1 MSSIEDRITKLE
13 HAVFGKNAEPSRDEW
28 QTTVGMFRDDP
39 VMKEILDDV
48 QNARELERKEAR
60 HRTDVEE

>member
-1 MSSIEDRITKLE
+1 MSSIEDRISKLE
-13 HAVFGKNAEPSRDEW
+13 HAVFGKNAEPGRDEW

-48 QNARELERKEAR
+48 QKARERERKKAR
-60 HRTDVEE
+60 QRTDVEE